1 MEKAMKTRPT
11 LVLIIFA
18 LISFISLK
26 VLAGNYSAEEQ
37 QTIDIVEKQLLAYNN
52 QDIVAFAATYHE
64 DVEIHHF
71 PGGLQYK
78 GKQELISRYGPKF
91 AKLKCLEASSV
102 KRIVEARFL
111 VDHELAESCSEQAG
125 VVDRKIEV
133 IAMYE
138 VENGLIKR
146 VIFSK

>member
-1 MEKAMKTRPT
+1 MKKLPV
-11 LVLIIFA
+11 LVIVLLA
-18 LISFISLK
+18 LSTSIPLE
-26 VLAGNYSAEEQ
+26 VLAGDYSVEEQ
-37 QTIDIVEKQLLAYNN
+37 QTIDIVDRQILAYNN
-52 QDIVAFAATYHE
+52 QDIGAFAATYHE

-71 PGGLQYK
+71 PGGLQYT

-91 AKLKCLEASSV
+91 VRLKCLEASSI
-102 KRIVEARFL
+102 KRIVEGRFL

-125 VVDRKIEV
+125 VVDRSIEV

-138 VENGLIKR
+138 VEDGLIKR

>member
-1 MEKAMKTRPT
+1 MKR
-11 LVLIIFA
+11 LSNSIIFMIA
-18 LISFISLK
+18 LGAFTPAYL
-26 VLAGNYSAEEQ
+26 LAGDHSTEEQ
-37 QTIDIVEKQLLAYNN
+37 QTIDIVDKQILAYNS
-52 QDIVAFAATYHE
+52 QDIAAFAATYHE

-91 AKLKCLEASSV
+91 ARLKCLEASSI
-102 KRIVEARFL
+102 KRIVEGRFL

-125 VVDRKIEV
+125 VVDRSIEV

-138 VENGLIKR
+138 VEDGLIKR